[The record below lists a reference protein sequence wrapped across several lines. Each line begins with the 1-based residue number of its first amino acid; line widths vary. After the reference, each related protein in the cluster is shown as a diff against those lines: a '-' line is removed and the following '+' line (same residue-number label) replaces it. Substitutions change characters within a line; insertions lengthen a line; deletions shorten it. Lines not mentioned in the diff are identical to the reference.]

1 MRAASVLLLALVL
14 AGCAGEDETDRELEP
29 GRVTIGVVAGEREVA
44 DGVRIATN
52 RVDNAGG
59 IGGALT
65 IDLVRGTAPELVAR
79 GIRLVVLPCR
89 AGLAEAAR
97 VVRRAGAVAVAPC
110 DDGALEPARRIHP
123 TGLSPRGQA
132 DALERYLDGE
142 PVRLLP
148 AATRRGER
156 VSALLRLD
164 SGGSTPVSP
173 DALEGVQAPPDAPEG
188 AVFATYGF
196 PDPGN
201 RLDEFSERFRSVYGR
216 RPPSVVA
223 ALAADSL
230 DVLARAVEEAQS
242 TQPVHVEEAFR
253 EGFEVRG
260 VLGDLVFPGGTAKPK
275 VEAAIVRLSGG
286 RLRTV
291 ATL

>member
-14 AGCAGEDETDRELEP
+14 AGCAGEDETERELEP

-123 TGLSPRGQA
+123 TSLSPRGHA

-188 AVFATYGF
+188 AVLTT
-196 PDPGN
+196 
-201 RLDEFSERFRSVYGR
+201 DE
-216 RPPSVVA
+216 
-223 ALAADSL
+223 
-230 DVLARAVEEAQS
+230 
-242 TQPVHVEEAFR
+242 
-253 EGFEVRG
+253 
-260 VLGDLVFPGGTAKPK
+260 
-275 VEAAIVRLSGG
+275 
-286 RLRTV
+286 
-291 ATL
+291 